1 VPEAYFG
8 MMQATYFIGGGLKAS
23 LFFCLSI
30 FSKLCPAYF
39 RLALSPA
46 KASNSRD
53 ECQIALRGDI
63 FILQSSGATFT
74 SSEIVFTR
82 LCQTK

>member
-46 KASNSRD
+46 K
-53 ECQIALRGDI
+53 
-63 FILQSSGATFT
+63 ILAIQNTTFVSQPVQLHVPLT
-74 SSEIVFTR
+74 
-82 LCQTK
+82 